1 MAGVATKT
9 NPFVSSLFSAR
20 WMVVWVISVKLQPVT
35 WSTVW
40 SSLVN
45 VKSILAGDGNGRVVR
60 VSAFRSFVFQITGGA
75 LRMHMLCIKNDD
87 EWQTAVWLNFQQDRP
102 HVEWL
107 DGNLNWSLLLYDGE
121 PAVTSKAEWRT
132 SLFGLSIFGA
142 WWPSRYTPWEE
153 PNMAGKSQPFQDV
166 SPLQDR
172 WKWWIF
178 QPRELIQVNRWNHG
192 ETIVTGCQ
200 F

>member
-1 MAGVATKT
+1 MAGVATTKT
-9 NPFVSSLFSAR
+9 KQSVFVFFLCFR

-35 WSTVW
+35 ARSTVW

-45 VKSILAGDGNGRVVR
+45 VKSILAGTGMDG
-60 VSAFRSFVFQITGGA
+60 SFAFRRFGVLFFKSRGG

-107 DGNLNWSLLLYDGE
+107 DGSFNWSLLLYDGE

-178 QPRELIQVNRWNHG
+178 QPCEWRFG
-192 ETIVTGCQ
+192 
-200 F
+200 